1 MIKKLYPNGKSKAFN
16 VSYDD
21 GVLQDVR
28 FVNLLNQYGLKGTF
42 NLNSGLMENEFE
54 WIHESGCIVKRL
66 SKEKVLSLYDGQHI
80 LKSHLIYKVFGMY
93 SKNFLI
99 SESFW
104 IVIQLLPEADYD
116 GIIRKNA
123 LDWLME

>member
-28 FVNLLNQYGLKGTF
+28 FVNLLNQYGIKGTF

-54 WIHESGCIVKRL
+54 WIHESGYIVKRL

-80 LKSHLIYKVFGMY
+80 LKSYLFYKVFGMY

-104 IVIQLLPEADYD
+104 NTI
-116 GIIRKNA
+116 
-123 LDWLME
+123 